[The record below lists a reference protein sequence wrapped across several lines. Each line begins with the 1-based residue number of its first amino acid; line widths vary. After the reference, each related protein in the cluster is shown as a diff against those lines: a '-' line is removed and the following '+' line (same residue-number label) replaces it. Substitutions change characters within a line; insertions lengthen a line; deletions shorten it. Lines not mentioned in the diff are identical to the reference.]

1 MGENR
6 PPPGNGGSPAG
17 DAARDSYPLGFRL
30 TQEGVGWV
38 VITAVVLGIGFFKSI
53 NLLLLLGQ
61 LLAVIAATNAVL
73 AGRRLRGLG
82 ARRRIAAPV
91 FAGSPCAVEVQ
102 IDPPGAGPVAALR
115 VEDHGP
121 AHALAWFSERL
132 EGPAGHTFRGEVVLS
147 ARGRYAWG
155 PATASSGYP
164 FGLAR
169 RRVLLVPGEEVIVL
183 PRLGRLHR
191 GRLRRHLRG
200 ADPKRERTRQRPQ
213 RHPGAQAE
221 FHGLRDYRA
230 GDSPRL
236 IHWRTSARCG
246 QLMVRE
252 FEDMPGE
259 NLLLVFDPTLP
270 PGSDPGM
277 FEAALSLA
285 ATVCWE
291 WGRRSGER
299 LLLAVGGLRP
309 EVRDGLTTPAHG
321 RRALECLAVQ
331 EPSPA
336 TDARALLACL
346 AVGRVPS
353 AAVVVVGIG
362 ANRLARMLEQR
373 LRRPVAYLNAAERFD
388 FYEAP
393 RQWGVSKK

>member
-1 MGENR
+1 MGEDR
-6 PPPGNGGSPAG
+6 PHPVNGGFPAE
-17 DAARDSYPLGFRL
+17 DAARDPYSLGLRL

-38 VITAVVLGIGFFKSI
+38 VVTALVVGIGFFKSI

-61 LLAVIAATNAVL
+61 LLAVIVAANAVL
-73 AGRRLRGLG
+73 AGRRLRGLR

-91 FAGSPCAVEVQ
+91 FAGSPCAVEIH
-102 IDPPGAGPVAALR
+102 IDPPEGGAVAAVR

-121 AHALAWFSERL
+121 GHALAWFAERL
-132 EGPAGHTFRGEVVLS
+132 EGSGEQSFRGEVVLPC
-147 ARGRYAWG
+147 RGRYAWG
-155 PATASSGYP
+155 PVTASSGYP

-191 GRLRRHLRG
+191 GRLRRYLRG

-221 FHGLRDYRA
+221 FHGLRDYCA

-236 IHWRTSARCG
+236 IHWRTSARRG
-246 QLMVRE
+246 TLMVRE

-270 PGSDPGM
+270 PGADPAV

-309 EVRDGLTTPAHG
+309 EVRDGLTTPTHV
-321 RRALECLAVQ
+321 RKALECLAVQ
-331 EPSPA
+331 EPSAA

-362 ANRLARMLEQR
+362 ANRLGRMLEQR
-373 LRRPVAYLNAAERFD
+373 LRRPVTYLNAAERFD

-393 RQWGVSKK
+393 RP